1 MLIMGC
7 RFVSRIRKI
16 FTITIILSLFSIFYG
31 CSQDNFEAIKSDREM
46 VAELI
51 LDGEYKISDDSIVKL
66 PQEFADLA
74 DTGEVCM
81 VLFENEPAVYF
92 WTYRGMLGSS
102 KGYIYLLNSSDKDI
116 IDKCTDRFNFVS
128 SSQIDD
134 RWYSV
139 STDD

>member
-1 MLIMGC
+1 MINKSIM
-7 RFVSRIRKI
+7 KI
-16 FTITIILSLFSIFYG
+16 IIILLPLIFYG

-46 VAELI
+46 EAELI
-51 LDGEYKISDDSIVKL
+51 LDGEYEISDDNIVKL
-66 PQEFADLA
+66 PQKFADLA
-74 DTGEVCM
+74 DTGEVCL

-128 SSQIDD
+128 SRQIDD